1 LNKNENKFL
10 IYLAFAAIYVIWG
23 STYYF
28 IFLGLKTIPPF
39 MMMAIRFI
47 ISGLLLF
54 FILKIQGKLIQPKP
68 IDILKNA
75 IYGTLLLVGG
85 TGSVMWAEQY
95 VPSGIASIVVCSLP
109 FWFLVLDYPK
119 WKVNFSNLSSLLG
132 LIIGFIGVYILFS
145 GNNSVVSSRFVLGI
159 SVITVGGIMWALG
172 SLFSRYYPTSLST
185 LFNVAIQFVCAGI
198 ICSVISFFTNETD
211 SFNLV
216 DVSLYSWLSTLYL
229 VVFGV
234 VAYVAYLWLITKR
247 SLILVGTY
255 VYINP
260 IIALFLGWLFA
271 NETISQ
277 KELFALFIILFGVVL
292 INYRDYRTKFLESK
306 RYN

>member
-1 LNKNENKFL
+1 
-10 IYLAFAAIYVIWG
+10 
-23 STYYF
+23 
-28 IFLGLKTIPPF
+28 
-39 MMMAIRFI
+39 MMMGIRFI

-54 FILKIQGKLIQPKP
+54 FILKIQGKLAQPKP
-68 IDILKNA
+68 IDILKNS

-109 FWFLVLDYPK
+109 FWFLVLDFPK
-119 WKVNFSNLSSLLG
+119 WKVNFSNFSSLLG
-132 LIIGFIGVYILFS
+132 LVIGFIGVYILFS

-172 SLFSRYYPTSLST
+172 SLFSRYFPTSLST
-185 LFNVAIQFVCAGI
+185 LFNVAIQFVGAGI
-198 ICSVISFFTNETD
+198 ICSVISYFTNETEN
-211 SFNLV
+211 FKLA
-216 DVSLYSWLSTLYL
+216 DVSLDSWLSTLYL

-271 NETISQ
+271 KEKISQ
-277 KELFALFIILFGVVL
+277 KELLALFIILLGVVL
-292 INYRDYRTKFLESK
+292 INYRDYRAKLIELK
-306 RYN
+306 KNN

>member
-1 LNKNENKFL
+1 
-10 IYLAFAAIYVIWG
+10 
-23 STYYF
+23 
-28 IFLGLKTIPPF
+28 
-39 MMMAIRFI
+39 MMMGIRFI

-68 IDILKNA
+68 IDILKNSV
-75 IYGTLLLVGG
+75 YGSLLLVGG

-145 GNNSVVSSRFVLGI
+145 GNNSIVSSRFVLGI

-198 ICSVISFFTNETD
+198 VCSVISYFTNETD
-211 SFNLV
+211 NFNLV
-216 DVSLYSWLSTLYL
+216 DVSLNSWLSTLYL

-306 RYN
+306 KYN